1 MQNGDV
7 KAQPVRVADVLI
19 VGPVMVAG
27 GVTLV
32 SKGNPVLGGIL
43 ALLGVATVGYNARN
57 YVVVAERQR
66 LQK

>member
-1 MQNGDV
+1 MPNDV
-7 KAQPVRVADVLI
+7 KAQPVRIADVLI

-32 SKGNPVLGGIL
+32 TKGNPVLGGFL

-57 YVVVAERQR
+57 YALVERQR
-66 LQK
+66 RQLKP